1 MDLSLAT
8 NSVFNDDRL
17 VVLAREIAMDIH
29 DLPDVLKRLNITE
42 NQWQQIQHNPRFA
55 GYLEDAMQ
63 TWHSALNGSERIK
76 VKSLTA
82 IEDWLSTA
90 YGLLHN
96 EKENL
101 RDKTELAKLI
111 ARLAGVGEKQM
122 NELPAGEKISITI
135 NMGEQTVHAEKSV
148 TIPKIIEHEDHL

>member
-8 NSVFNDDRL
+8 SSVFSDDRL
-17 VVLAREIAMDIH
+17 VQLAREIAMDIH
-29 DLPDVLKRLNITE
+29 ELPDVLKRLNITPA
-42 NQWQQIQHNPRFA
+42 QWEAIQRNPRFV
-55 GYLEDAMQ
+55 GYLNDAMT

-82 IEDWLSTA
+82 IEDWLATA

-111 ARLAGVGEKQM
+111 SRLAGVGEKAL
-122 NELPAGEKISITI
+122 NEMPVGEKISITI
-135 NMGEQTVHAEKSV
+135 NMGEKSVHAEK
-148 TIPKIIEHEDHL
+148 TAAIPKIIEHEDHL